1 MNEFSNE
8 EIGILV
14 DALDAWVMRKQS
26 GDLMVGLLTALV
38 AKDDPSIKAKQAEEK
53 RISEM
58 ERKLDSDT
66 ATLLKAKLIK
76 LRQKAIA

>member
-38 AKDDPSIKAKQAEEK
+38 AKDDPTIKAKQAEEK
-53 RISEM
+53 RLADM

-66 ATLLKAKLIK
+66 ATLLQAKLIK